1 MVAESVISDAE
12 QEIQEQSQSIS
23 EGRLAR
29 RDHFPYRIQATQA
42 KMKGQS
48 QWICKVCADSGKL
61 QTGKSC
67 KEAYNT
73 VLPEV

>member
-48 QWICKVCADSGKL
+48 Q
-61 QTGKSC
+61 
-67 KEAYNT
+67 
-73 VLPEV
+73 